1 MPQNDGEDDGY
12 NQGFYLSDLC
22 GYSVTADGIQIGVVD
37 DFDDT
42 TANVLMNVR
51 DSSGV
56 IRSIPVADEFFD
68 QIDPD
73 TRTIQLSLPG
83 GLLEL

>member
-1 MPQNDGEDDGY
+1 
-12 NQGFYLSDLC
+12 
-22 GYSVTADGIQIGVVD
+22 
-37 DFDDT
+37 
-42 TANVLMNVR
+42 MNVR